1 MNIFKRL
8 FKNKSEPEVNESIKQ
23 KKENHFSIV
32 SDKIDPVRG
41 IELKLD
47 WDDDFIRYL
56 RANGYHGASDEIVV
70 QKWLH
75 ATSLSL
81 EERLKLE
88 SDFTSDFE

>member
-1 MNIFKRL
+1 MNIFKKL
-8 FKNKSEPEVNESIKQ
+8 FKNDSNKNKEPIST

-32 SDKIDPVRG
+32 SDHIDPQRG

-56 RANGYHGASDEIVV
+56 RSHGYNGASDEIVV

-75 ATSLSL
+75 ATSASL